1 MTRRPTSSGKL
12 GIAIVF
18 AMFVFVVG
26 GVM

>member
-1 MTRRPTSSGKL
+1 MTRRPTSSGKI

-18 AMFVFVVG
+18 VMFVFVVG